1 LSAGRVVLIVLG
13 SIVALLG
20 LGLAAGGGFLLWVD
34 RTQREGGY
42 LTTQTERFATSSYA
56 LTRER
61 LEVDAGGPNWI
72 WNDNWLGK
80 VRIRG
85 EGASAKPLFIG
96 VGPEAAVAGYLGRVA
111 HADVEDIDVDPFRV
125 DYRQIAGAAPRGPPT
140 AQSFWAAS
148 ASGQGRQSVTWK
160 VRDGD
165 WSVVLMNADGSRGVA
180 ADVDLGAQAVVL
192 ALGRDRFARRRRAH
206 RRRECRADRPC
217 RAETA
222 AAGPAA
228 AARHDNRRSVRSAAT
243 SKRYLP
249 SSTTGAA
256 EAAIFASGSRWT
268 RAWGGRGFGAAV
280 MASALRDQ
288 GRVHPSGSAIAVPY
302 RSNAKEP
309 TQASMDGLS
318 GL

>member
-1 LSAGRVVLIVLG
+1 LSAGRVILIVLG
-13 SIVALLG
+13 SIVGLLG
-20 LGLAAGGGFLLWVD
+20 LGLAAVGGFLLWAD

-42 LTTQTERFATSSYA
+42 LTTQTERFATSTYA

-72 WNDNWLGK
+72 WNENWLGK

-96 VGPEAAVAGYLGRVA
+96 IGPEAAVAGYLGRVA

-180 ADVDLGAQAVVL
+180 ADVDLGAKLSFLLWAAIGLLVGGALIVGGSVALIVL
-192 ALGRDRFARRRRAH
+192 AARRRPPPAPPP
-206 RRRECRADRPC
+206 RP
-217 RAETA
+217 
-222 AAGPAA
+222 
-228 AARHDNRRSVRSAAT
+228 AT
-243 SKRYLP
+243 
-249 SSTTGAA
+249 TTG
-256 EAAIFASGSRWT
+256 EA
-268 RAWGGRGFGAAV
+268 
-280 MASALRDQ
+280 
-288 GRVHPSGSAIAVPY
+288 
-302 RSNAKEP
+302 
-309 TQASMDGLS
+309 
-318 GL
+318 

>member
-1 LSAGRVVLIVLG
+1 LSAGRVILIVLG
-13 SIVALLG
+13 SIVGLLG
-20 LGLAAGGGFLLWVD
+20 LGLAAVGGFLLWAD

-61 LEVDAGGPNWI
+61 LEVDAGEPNWI

-96 VGPEAAVAGYLGRVA
+96 IGPEAAVAGYLGRVA
-111 HADVEDIDVDPFRV
+111 HADVEDIDVDLFRV

-180 ADVDLGAQAVVL
+180 ADVDLGAKLSFLLWVAIGLLVGGALIVGGSVALIVL
-192 ALGRDRFARRRRAH
+192 RSSPADPAGRERG
-206 RRRECRADRPC
+206 
-217 RAETA
+217 
-222 AAGPAA
+222 AAG
-228 AARHDNRRSVRSAAT
+228 D
-243 SKRYLP
+243 
-249 SSTTGAA
+249 
-256 EAAIFASGSRWT
+256 
-268 RAWGGRGFGAAV
+268 
-280 MASALRDQ
+280 
-288 GRVHPSGSAIAVPY
+288 
-302 RSNAKEP
+302 
-309 TQASMDGLS
+309 S
-318 GL
+318 GLQS